1 MKSAQSQLTE
11 TAEGHTTIL
20 RSDIVA
26 VIKALEQL
34 DRAAAL
40 YPTNIP
46 RALGLSDKNQQM

>member
-26 VIKALEQL
+26 VVKALEQL

-40 YPTNIP
+40 YPTNIS
-46 RALGLSDKNQQM
+46 RAFGLSDKNQHM